1 MPLHCSDLSEALPVL
16 PGHPELPAE
25 CLCPPDN
32 PGLPAGFPCPLKN
45 PAKIPEQAPAEAPEL
60 PDLDLSAELAK
71 AQAKAAE
78 NYDLYVRAVAEADNT
93 RRRASE
99 DVAKARKFGIEKF
112 AESMLPVVDSMEKA
126 LEASANEK
134 GPFKEGLEITYRQ
147 LLSALEH
154 NGMKCENP
162 VGLKFDP
169 NTMQAITM
177 VKDPAV
183 QPGCVATVFQRGWK
197 IADRVLRP
205 AMVAVAQ

>member
-1 MPLHCSDLSEALPVL
+1 MQ
-16 PGHPELPAE
+16 
-25 CLCPPDN
+25 DN
-32 PGLPAGFPCPLKN
+32 ELKN
-45 PAKIPEQAPAEAPEL
+45 GQSVPPQDEAAQQAPADAPEL

-134 GPFKEGLEITYRQ
+134 GPASR
-147 LLSALEH
+147 
-154 NGMKCENP
+154 
-162 VGLKFDP
+162 
-169 NTMQAITM
+169 
-177 VKDPAV
+177 
-183 QPGCVATVFQRGWK
+183 
-197 IADRVLRP
+197 RVLFSLPVSHYIMAR
-205 AMVAVAQ
+205 AALQTQKHAVTIFR

>member
-1 MPLHCSDLSEALPVL
+1 MQ
-16 PGHPELPAE
+16 
-25 CLCPPDN
+25 DN
-32 PGLPAGFPCPLKN
+32 ELKN
-45 PAKIPEQAPAEAPEL
+45 GQTVPPQDEAAQQAPADAPEL

-99 DVAKARKFGIEKF
+99 KF

-134 GPFKEGLEITYRQ
+134 GPLKEGLEITYRQ

>member
-1 MPLHCSDLSEALPVL
+1 MLLKPVNSALKICRVY
-16 PGHPELPAE
+16 A
-25 CLCPPDN
+25 
-32 PGLPAGFPCPLKN
+32 AG
-45 PAKIPEQAPAEAPEL
+45 
-60 PDLDLSAELAK
+60 
-71 AQAKAAE
+71 
-78 NYDLYVRAVAEADNT
+78 
-93 RRRASE
+93 RRQH
-99 DVAKARKFGIEKF
+99 G
-112 AESMLPVVDSMEKA
+112 KA